1 MLEVC
6 KFEGPGDQYV
16 LQVPVRGA
24 RQRAWCTDEGVRQT
38 VGVAYCS
45 EPSLKF
51 KLKSLSNIKCSVFST
66 LAIDSDS
73 KIHH

>member
-24 RQRAWCTDEGVRQT
+24 RQWAWCTDEGVT

-51 KLKSLSNIKCSVFST
+51 KLKSSSNIKCSVFST